1 MGWMIELVGTYG
13 RIAVFVLILLEYA
26 CFPLPS
32 EVVLPFSGALA
43 SQNGW
48 SFLSVWGLSIAA
60 GVLGAFVCYLIGW
73 FGGRPL
79 VEAVKRRFPKA
90 RRGLEASQSKY
101 EAYASLSCCV
111 GRLIPLCRTY
121 ISFFAGI
128 SRQNLLAYLGATA
141 LGAAIWNAAL
151 LGLGFV
157 FAENWNIASKYYD
170 QYKMIVVPILIALA
184 GIWILRRVLRKKTSK
199 NSG

>member
-1 MGWMIELVGTYG
+1 MEWMMDVVGSYG

-43 SQNGW
+43 SEKDW

-79 VEAVKRRFPKA
+79 VEAVKRRFPKT
-90 RRGLEASQSKY
+90 RKGLEASQRKY
-101 EAYASLSCCV
+101 ESYASLSCCV

-128 SRQNLLAYLGATA
+128 SRQNPASYLAATA
-141 LGAAIWNAAL
+141 LGAAVWNAAL
-151 LGLGFV
+151 LGLGFA

-170 QYKMIVVPILIALA
+170 QYKIIVLPVLFALA
-184 GIWILRRVLRKKTSK
+184 GFWVLRKVLRKKRQKS
-199 NSG
+199 SG